1 MSRPFAVAPRLATW
15 RYACHDAAS
24 TMAGLSLLGAGLSL
38 LGAIAAVSRQ
48 GVRQWRQANWGKLGQ
63 IGEGLELK
71 ISWSARVCSACRQL
85 VPIVCLGP
93 ILFVWVSEARIRRR
107 KPGSWTGLARLQPT
121 LFVRNHNLM
130 RTIRVSEGRRHPRPH
145 E

>member
-71 ISWSARVCSACRQL
+71 ISWSARVCSAY
-85 VPIVCLGP
+85 
-93 ILFVWVSEARIRRR
+93 
-107 KPGSWTGLARLQPT
+107 
-121 LFVRNHNLM
+121 
-130 RTIRVSEGRRHPRPH
+130 RVPRPNFIRLGKRSAH
-145 E
+145 TEEKAGKLDRARQATAYALCEKS